1 MNFDILRC
9 FFFIF
14 PLEPCVRHWYYDV
27 YEYVR
32 VPFCIADGIRKHL
45 KSFLKSKFVI
55 AFICLFLSI
64 VFFSLCRSESPSS
77 QRSSPPI
84 SPGCEDQM
92 LDSHEPFKKPLPPMR
107 PQEFPPFY
115 SGYPYHLM
123 QHGSSAFHRPID
135 ASGKPLP
142 VQRNRITDENIPLK
156 SFQLN
161 SNVCKLH
168 TNLLARSCT

>member
-1 MNFDILRC
+1 MFA
-9 FFFIF
+9 
-14 PLEPCVRHWYYDV
+14 Y
-27 YEYVR
+27 
-32 VPFCIADGIRKHL
+32 
-45 KSFLKSKFVI
+45 
-55 AFICLFLSI
+55 
-64 VFFSLCRSESPSS
+64 RSESPSS

-142 VQRNRITDENIPLK
+142 VNAETHLVILIEYQRVHTCLCEC
-156 SFQLN
+156 
-161 SNVCKLH
+161 VCVCVSVYSYAKCALC
-168 TNLLARSCT
+168 TLRSYA

>member
-1 MNFDILRC
+1 MLMI
-9 FFFIF
+9 
-14 PLEPCVRHWYYDV
+14 VM
-27 YEYVR
+27 
-32 VPFCIADGIRKHL
+32 
-45 KSFLKSKFVI
+45 
-55 AFICLFLSI
+55 LFLVWCILPTAYLSI
-64 VFFSLCRSESPSS
+64 RLKEAWTNVKRQRFYVNFISSFRSESPSS

-115 SGYPYHLM
+115 GGYPYHLM

-142 VQRNRITDENIPLK
+142 VKISKWISSCLLTYYYNSIRKLTT
-156 SFQLN
+156 SFR
-161 SNVCKLH
+161 SVGVH
-168 TNLLARSCT
+168 THTHER